1 MAISIDASQY
11 FSKGKKLK
19 APKKCSLIFQYYSD
33 WDQESLSLGRSIQAI
48 DCPVDQGL
56 LLGGQ

>member
-1 MAISIDASQY
+1 MTISKGASQY
-11 FSKGKKLK
+11 SSKGKKLK
-19 APKKCSLIFQYYSD
+19 VPKKCSLVFQYYSD
-33 WDQESLSLGRSIQAI
+33 WDQESLSLGRGTEAI